1 MKFMETT
8 PRKTKLYNLLAK
20 DYTPKKAEMQ
30 ICQYIEKLEQ
40 RIVVLE
46 EELLKKAK
54 AKVVK
59 KTEPVEQAEN

>member
-8 PRKTKLYNLLAK
+8 PRKTKLYNQLAK

-30 ICQYIEKLEQ
+30 ICRYIEKLEQ

-46 EELLKKAK
+46 EAATKK
-54 AKVVK
+54 VK
-59 KTEPVEQAEN
+59 SPKTDTPKPNED